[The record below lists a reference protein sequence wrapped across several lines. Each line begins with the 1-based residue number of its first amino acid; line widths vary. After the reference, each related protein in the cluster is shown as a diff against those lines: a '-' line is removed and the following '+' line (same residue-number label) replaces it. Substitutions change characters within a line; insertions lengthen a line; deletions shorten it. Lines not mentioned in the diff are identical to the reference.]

1 MVLVVVVV
9 VVVVVEE
16 KITRGIEPCTLKG
29 KTKRTGQTH
38 CSTAAPSDWTYGMPC
53 VGVKW

>member
-1 MVLVVVVV
+1 MVLVVVV

-29 KTKRTGQTH
+29 KTNVPAKLIAVLRHLPTGLMA
-38 CSTAAPSDWTYGMPC
+38 CR
-53 VGVKW
+53 VLV